1 VGNPATKRNIVN
13 YRHFVKHKIPPKSG
27 IFLASKLDNLSH
39 SVDNLSDTISLV
51 SSQIAHNVPA
61 VYDVF
66 LRPIRKNAKHF
77 YGRKKMWRN
86 KNAQRAQAR
95 LRFCVARAAEGG
107 EAYTDLLGE
116 VRAYTIF
123 FI

>member
-1 VGNPATKRNIVN
+1 MYYILFAISSKD
-13 YRHFVKHKIPPKSG
+13 KIIIIYL
-27 IFLASKLDNLSH
+27 IFLH
-39 SVDNLSDTISLV
+39 
-51 SSQIAHNVPA
+51 QIINTAVAQMLHNVPA

-95 LRFCVARAAEGG
+95 LCFCVARAAEGG

-116 VRAYTIF
+116 VKIAFILF
-123 FI
+123 FMV